1 MILCPRVD
9 SVDIM
14 FLIAKAVCGTRLLNG
29 IHLVVSG

>member
-1 MILCPRVD
+1 MILCLRVD

-14 FLIAKAVCGTRLLNG
+14 FLIAKAVCRTGLLNG